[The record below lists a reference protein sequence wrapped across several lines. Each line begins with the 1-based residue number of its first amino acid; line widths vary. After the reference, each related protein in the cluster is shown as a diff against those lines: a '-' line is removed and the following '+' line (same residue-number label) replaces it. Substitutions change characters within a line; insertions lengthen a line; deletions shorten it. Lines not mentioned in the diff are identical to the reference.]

1 MKILIKHL
9 TKLVAKEI
17 IEKNKEKIKNQ
28 ISTIKSLLGLSETL
42 LNSLISTALN
52 SI

>member
-9 TKLVAKEI
+9 TKLVTQET

-28 ISTIKSLLGLSETL
+28 ISIIKSLLGVNNEIIGLVA
-42 LNSLISTALN
+42 NFI
-52 SI
+52 